1 MSTMHP
7 RPNFLFFITDQLRAD
22 HLGCYGNREI
32 RTPAIDSIA
41 APGVRFDKFYVAS
54 PVCQPNRATLA
65 TGRMPSL
72 HGVRI
77 NGISLSLAANTFIE
91 MLRVNGWRTALIGK
105 SHLQNFGGVP
115 PSLKRPETPAGYAP
129 PPKGHD
135 EADKEDRSDPI
146 YDQENAKEFAA
157 NPEHDLRRPYYGFE
171 HVELCSNHATRVHGH
186 YTKWLRE
193 RRRDADTLRGPDN
206 ALPHDYVLPQ
216 AWRTALPAELYPT
229 SYVVERTLA
238 WLDNHVR
245 RSNGAPFFL
254 QCSFPDPHHPFTPPG
269 RYWDM
274 YKPEGVTLPAAFHI
288 GNRPQPP
295 HTAALHA
302 ARDNGTRIADSQPAF
317 AVTERETREAIA
329 LTYGMIA
336 MIDDGIAKVLSRLD
350 ALGIAKDTIMVFTS
364 DHGDLMGDHQLM
376 LKGNYAYQ
384 GLIRVPL
391 IWAEPDGTSAGT
403 RTDALYGTLDIA
415 ATMLD
420 RARIAPYNGIQGKS
434 ALPALN
440 GGSAVHGHDSI
451 LIEYGSQRP
460 LYGTT
465 GEMQMR
471 TLVDRRWRIT
481 YYRGVSWGEFYDL
494 ANDPLEMDNLWDDPA
509 AANAKRDATERLVH
523 KMMELAEH
531 SPLPTRSA

>member
-1 MSTMHP
+1 MHH
-7 RPNFLFFITDQLRAD
+7 RPNILFFITDQLRAD

-41 APGVRFDKFYVAS
+41 ARGVAFDKFYVAS

-77 NGISLSLAANTFIE
+77 NGISLSLTANTFIE

-115 PSLKRPETPAGYAP
+115 PSLQRPLTPDGYAP
-129 PPKGHD
+129 PPKGLD
-135 EADKEDRSDPI
+135 EADKEDRADPI
-146 YDQENAKEFAA
+146 YDQENAREFAS
-157 NPEHDLRRPYYGFE
+157 NPAHDLRRPYYGFG

-193 RRRDADTLRGPDN
+193 RRADGDTLRGPEN

-216 AWRTALPAELYPT
+216 AWRTALPEELYPT

-238 WLDNHVR
+238 WLDDFAR
-245 RSNGAPFFL
+245 RDDNAPFFL

-274 YKPEGVTLPAAFHI
+274 YKPGEVALPAAFAV
-288 GNRPQPP
+288 GNRPLPP
-295 HTAALHA
+295 HAAALHA

-336 MIDDGIAKVLSRLD
+336 MIDDGIAKVLKRLAD
-350 ALGIAKDTIMVFTS
+350 LGLAKDTIVVFTS

-384 GLIRVPL
+384 GLIRVPF
-391 IWAEPDGTSAGT
+391 IWAEPDGSGGGKHTG
-403 RTDALYGTLDIA
+403 ALAGTLDIA
-415 ATMLD
+415 ATILD
-420 RARIAPYNGIQGKS
+420 RVKVAPYNGIQGKS
-434 ALPALN
+434 ALPAMN
-440 GGSAVHGHDSI
+440 GGDGHDGI

-460 LYGTT
+460 LFGTS
-465 GEMQMR
+465 GEMSMR
-471 TLVDRRWRIT
+471 TLVDQRWRIT
-481 YYRGVSWGEFYDL
+481 YYRGVPWGELYDL

-509 AANAKRDATERLVH
+509 AANAKRELTERLVH
-523 KMMELAEH
+523 KMMELAER